1 MRVEVLIL
9 NGLKIRLKSNMWNQI
24 KADLTEIKIFLSEN
38 KESASNVNAIL
49 AAVELGYYNSVKDSV
64 NNVVKLR

>member
-1 MRVEVLIL
+1 VRVEVLIL

>member
-1 MRVEVLIL
+1 VRNFNLQ
-9 NGLKIRLKSNMWNQI
+9 KTWNQI